1 MDEAMTT
8 RAIPSITRE
17 HGERVIREDAVG
29 SDRLFACWDT
39 AHSDGSDHFHLAAYP
54 VRAHNQLFWRLN
66 MGVVPAHCAVQAS
79 ECTARFVGQRDAR
92 RQ

>member
-1 MDEAMTT
+1 MDETMNKM
-8 RAIPSITRE
+8 IPSITRE
-17 HGERVIREDAVG
+17 HGERVIKEDVVG
-29 SDRLFACWDT
+29 SDRLFACWDM

-54 VRAHNQLFWRLN
+54 VRAHNQSFRRLN
-66 MGVVPAHCAVQAS
+66 WGGFPAQCAVQAS